1 TCLVLIPASP
11 LHLWITFVALLL
23 NARLQDTPFRSCPA
37 AAKLISLGPPA
48 EPDDHAISTRA
59 TKASDRIPGTIQPAV
74 LRLTIRRHCN
84 KKGKGFPRPLKA
96 RFQKFPVISPA
107 RRQHFYALFLHYH
120 RIPV

>member
-1 TCLVLIPASP
+1 MHLP
-11 LHLWITFVALLL
+11 LWTTGAATLL
-23 NARLQDTPFRSCPA
+23 NARRPDTAFRACAA
-37 AAKLISLGPPA
+37 AAKLISLEPPP
-48 EPDDHAISTRA
+48 EPYDPAISTRA
-59 TKASDRIPGTIQPAV
+59 TKASDRLPGTIQPAV